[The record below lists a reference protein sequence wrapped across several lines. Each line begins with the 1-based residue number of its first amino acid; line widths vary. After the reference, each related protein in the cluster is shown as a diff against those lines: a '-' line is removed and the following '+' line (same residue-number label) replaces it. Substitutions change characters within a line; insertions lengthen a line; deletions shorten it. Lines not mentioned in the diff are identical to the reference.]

1 MAGSPKIN
9 FSRLAN
15 YKNSTISHYVD
26 VYCLQTNTKTDKQA
40 KYIYFDERRA
50 LVYRYIFQAEGKNS
64 DTYLHPVKIY
74 PDPFRWLLCL
84 KVKS

>member
-1 MAGSPKIN
+1 MAGFPKIN

-15 YKNSTISHYVD
+15 YKNSTISRYVD
-26 VYCLQTNTKTDKQA
+26 VYCLQSNKQTPKQTDKQS
-40 KYIYFDERRA
+40 IYFDERRA
-50 LVYRYIFQAEGKNS
+50 LLYRFIFQAEGKNS

-84 KVKS
+84 K